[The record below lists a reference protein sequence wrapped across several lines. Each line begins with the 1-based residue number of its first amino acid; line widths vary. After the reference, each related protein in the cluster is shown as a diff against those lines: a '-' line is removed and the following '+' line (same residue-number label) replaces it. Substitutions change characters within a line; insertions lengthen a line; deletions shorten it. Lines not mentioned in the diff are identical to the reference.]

1 MTEGQTRA
9 RGPLSAG
16 IFLVLIL
23 VGGVGYVL
31 TQQEVTVF
39 ADGQAI
45 ALNTH
50 QTNVGNVLDA
60 AGVELM
66 PGDQVSPT
74 VDAPLQNGLQI
85 TVDRARL
92 GTVDV
97 DGRLLTRRTQA
108 STVTEL
114 LEELDIPL
122 GPADTVLADGVQIWP
137 PLATNVDQ
145 PGSLPS
151 QITVNRVVAISVK
164 DNGAE
169 TTLATFETTVG
180 RALQAAGIVLYLG
193 DDVQPPQ
200 HTKVT
205 NGLKVI
211 ISRSAPVSVEVD
223 GQVIHTR
230 THRGSVGEL
239 LAELGVALIGQDY
252 ALPGLSEIVEPDVT
266 VRVVR
271 VLEEIVTEQEP
282 IAYETA
288 WQLDPNLEIDQRR
301 VAQAGAPGVLQ
312 RRIRVRFENGQEVS
326 RVLEDEWM
334 AQEPVNHIIAYGSML
349 VPRGVETPAGP
360 QEYWRTIRVL
370 ATSYTAATSG
380 KERDH
385 SAYGI
390 TAVGWPMRRGIIAV
404 DPRLINLFQDVY
416 VPGYGVAVAADTGGA
431 IKGRRIDLGYEEDS
445 LQLWYSWLDIY
456 LLMPPPEPDKI
467 RYILPELE

>member
-1 MTEGQTRA
+1 MTEGQTRS
-9 RGPLSAG
+9 RGPLIAG
-16 IFLVLIL
+16 IFLALIL
-23 VGGVGYVL
+23 MGGVGYVL

-39 ADGQAI
+39 ADGKAI

-50 QTNVGNVLDA
+50 QTNVGSVLGD

-85 TVDRARL
+85 TVDRARVV
-92 GTVDV
+92 TVDV

-137 PLATNVDQ
+137 PLAANVDQ

-151 QITVNRVVAISVK
+151 QITVNRVVSISVM

-230 THRGSVGEL
+230 T
-239 LAELGVALIGQDY
+239 IGQDY
-252 ALPGLSEIVEPDVT
+252 ALPCLNEIVQPDVT

-334 AQEPVNHIIAYGSML
+334 AQEPVNHIIAYGSMI
-349 VPRGVETPAGP
+349 VPRVVETPAGP

-385 SAYGI
+385 PAYGI

-404 DPRLINLFQDVY
+404 DPRLINLFKDVY